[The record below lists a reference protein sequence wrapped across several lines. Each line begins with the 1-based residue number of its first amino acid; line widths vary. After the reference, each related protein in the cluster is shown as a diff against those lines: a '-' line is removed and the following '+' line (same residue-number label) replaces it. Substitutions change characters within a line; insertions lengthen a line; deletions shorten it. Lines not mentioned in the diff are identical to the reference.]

1 VVARA
6 ARRLPTRSCVVCRTS
21 REKRELLRIVR
32 TPDGT
37 VQTDASGRSA
47 GRGAYLCRD
56 ATCIN
61 IAISRGTLA
70 RVLEIPVPAGLL
82 EELAAIVTTDITG
95 GGARGQE

>member
-1 VVARA
+1 M
-6 ARRLPTRSCVVCRTS
+6 
-21 REKRELLRIVR
+21 
-32 TPDGT
+32 
-37 VQTDASGRSA
+37 DASGRSA

-70 RVLEIPVPAGLL
+70 RALEIPVPVGLL
-82 EELAAIVTTDITG
+82 EELAATITTDING